1 MLAAVVLTAALSHPS
16 ASACFAEIFKA
27 AGYGFRHDERAAFLI
42 ARGDGGFDCRMWPRT
57 NGYQSAHWEG
67 PIPAN
72 AVAIAHTH
80 PRGLPEPSA
89 HDFAEADRVGLPVV
103 VVTHLGVNVASPH
116 R

>member
-1 MLAAVVLTAALSHPS
+1 MFAAIVLAASLTHPS

-27 AGYGFRHDERAAFLI
+27 SGYGFRRDERAAFLI
-42 ARGDGGFDCRMWPRT
+42 ARDDGGFDCMIWPRT
-57 NGYQSAHWEG
+57 NGYQSAQWEG
-67 PIPAN
+67 AVPKN

-80 PRGLPEPSA
+80 PRSLPEPST
-89 HDFAEADRVGLPVV
+89 HDFAEADRIGLPVY